1 MSCKITVCQADCLT
15 ITIAAAVTVRDLR
28 GRAVVLVLPDPEAV
42 PVPLVQWDLRAPRVN
57 PDFKATQ
64 VLSDLLEPLALPDLS
79 ELPEPLALPDLP
91 ELSDLLALPGL
102 SDLLVLPGLPDLL
115 VPLVLPP
122 AAAVADA
129 TGQTDIVTQF
139 NQLLANLRAAGLLA
153 T

>member
-1 MSCKITVCQADCLT
+1 M
-15 ITIAAAVTVRDLR
+15 TVRDLR

-115 VPLVLPP
+115 VPLVLPDLP
-122 AAAVADA
+122 V
-129 TGQTDIVTQF
+129 
-139 NQLLANLRAAGLLA
+139 L
-153 T
+153 